1 MAHYN
6 TLDDLFAAHPDLTG
20 KRVVLR
26 ADLNVPVSDGD
37 VTDATR
43 IERVAPTIS
52 ELAERGASVVVLSHF
67 GRPKGRPDMDYSLR
81 PVAASLQS
89 YTDRPIEFVECDW
102 DEEGP
107 ENAVART
114 VPGQVL
120 LIENTRFHPGEEAD
134 DPDFAKRLG
143 SLGDI
148 YVNDAFSAAH
158 RAHASTHGIARLL
171 PAYVGRAM
179 EAELRALDKA
189 LLNPEHPVVA
199 IVGGAKVS
207 SKLDL
212 LGNLSAKVDVL
223 VIGGAMANTFLLA
236 QGREVGASL
245 VERDLVD
252 TARQMEAQAAAS
264 GCTIVL
270 PVDAVVAR
278 ALTSGAET
286 RTVSLDEVG
295 PEEMILDVGPS
306 TVSVIRQHLEAA
318 RTLVWNGPLGAFE
331 VAPFDAGTVATARAA
346 AELTRAGRLVSV
358 GGGGDTVAA
367 LAAAGVTD
375 DFTYVSTAG
384 GAFLEWLEG
393 KSLPGV
399 VALEDAARGK
409 PA

>member
-1 MAHYN
+1 MAVYN
-6 TLDDLFAAHPDLTG
+6 TLDDLFASHPDLTG

-26 ADLNVPVSDGD
+26 ADLNVPLSQGD

-43 IERVAPTIS
+43 IQRVAPTVA
-52 ELAERGASVVVLSHF
+52 ELAERGAIVIVLSHL
-67 GRPKGRPDMDYSLR
+67 GRPKGEADLAYSLR
-81 PVAASLQS
+81 PVAAPLQS
-89 YTDRPIEFVECDW
+89 FAERPIEFVECDW
-102 DEEGP
+102 REIGP
-107 ENAVART
+107 EPSVARA

-120 LIENTRFHPGEEAD
+120 LIENTRFDAGEEAD
-134 DPDFAKRLG
+134 DPSFAKRLG

-179 EAELRALDKA
+179 QAELEALDTA

-207 SKLDL
+207 TKLDL
-212 LGNLSAKVDVL
+212 IGNLASKVDVL

-236 QGREVGASL
+236 QGRDVGASL

-252 TARQMEAQAAAS
+252 TANAMAAQAREA

-270 PVDAVVAR
+270 PSDAVVATK
-278 ALTSGAET
+278 LESGVET
-286 RTVSLDEVG
+286 RTVSLDEVR
-295 PEEMILDVGPS
+295 PDEMILDVGPA
-306 TVSVIRQHLEAA
+306 TVDVIRQHLGAA

-331 VAPFDAGTVATARAA
+331 VPPFDAGTIATAKTA
-346 AELTRAGRLVSV
+346 AELTQRGQLVSV

-384 GAFLEWLEG
+384 GAFLEWMEG
-393 KSLPGV
+393 KTLPGV